1 MKQIPD
7 LKSLLADFYRRID
20 KEILPDKNVKFHEDD
35 FDITLFSQ
43 TWGSTALGFGGFGG
57 MAITEAYTTV
67 ILYTPLDIYAVYF
80 DGDFAYYVLNANEQ
94 FYHDLMEHKMAAVS
108 NHAKYEI
115 NEVKQ

>member
-43 TWGSTALGFGGFGG
+43 TWGSTTLGFGGFGG

-67 ILYTPLDIYAVYF
+67 ILYMPLGIYAIYF
-80 DGDFAYYVLNANEQ
+80 GGDFAYYVMNPNDR
-94 FYHDLMEHKMAAVS
+94 FYFDFGHLHMKSVWEHS
-108 NHAKYEI
+108 EYES
-115 NEVKQ
+115 K

>member
-35 FDITLFSQ
+35 FDINLFSQ
-43 TWGSTALGFGGFGG
+43 TWGSTALGLGGFGG

-67 ILYTPLDIYAVYF
+67 ILYMPSDIYGIYF
-80 DGDFAYYVLNANEQ
+80 GDEFAYHILNPNEK
-94 FYHDLMEHKMAAVS
+94 FYHDLMGHNMTSIHDYV
-108 NHAKYEI
+108 KYED
-115 NEVKQ
+115 K